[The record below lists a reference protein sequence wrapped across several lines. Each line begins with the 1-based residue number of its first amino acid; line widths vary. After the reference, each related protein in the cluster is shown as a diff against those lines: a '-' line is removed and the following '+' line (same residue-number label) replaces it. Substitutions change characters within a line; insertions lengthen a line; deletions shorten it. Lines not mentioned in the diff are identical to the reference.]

1 MGRMAK
7 NLEISFLLDFYGSM
21 LTEKQRAVVEY
32 YYNDDLS
39 LGEIGANEGISRQGV
54 RDAIKRAEAQ
64 LLDMEERL
72 GLAKRF
78 RVMKDGLEKIY
89 LAAAEYPGVERRK
102 NPIAG
107 CARKHPE
114 NHGFG
119 RCAGGLAPPAKP
131 VESHWER
138 SASFG
143 V

>member
-7 NLEISFLLDFYGSM
+7 NLEISFLLDFYGRV

-54 RDAIKRAEAQ
+54 GHAIKRAEAQ

-89 LAAAEYPGVERRK
+89 LAAAVIQEWNEEKIQSPAVR
-102 NPIAG
+102 
-107 CARKHPE
+107 E
-114 NHGFG
+114 NTQKIMD
-119 RCAGGLAPPAKP
+119 LAA
-131 VESHWER
+131 
-138 SASFG
+138 ALAD
-143 V
+143 